1 MKKEKD
7 SLDVL
12 EETFKAM
19 DTDSGRVGLSLLEE
33 ARFIKKTLA
42 RLKNEIDNGD
52 MVGEMQQGSY
62 SIMRSNPALKTY
74 NTTSENYRKLMKQII
89 DIVPKDNRP
98 KEQGFDEF

>member
-1 MKKEKD
+1 MKKGKD

-12 EETFKAM
+12 EETFIAM
-19 DTDSGRVGLSLLEE
+19 DNDSGRVGLSLLEE

-42 RLKNEIDNGD
+42 RLKDEIDNGD